1 MKRLIASSAVL
12 AAGIAFL
19 VGCGDENTTNITENT
34 GMSVIEKGGIIPNCT
49 AENAGSL
56 IYVSDYSAA
65 FYCAEGKWEPLKG
78 EKGDKGDTGE
88 KGDQGI
94 KGDVGS
100 RGIKG
105 DKGNEGEDGSSC
117 SVQKLESEDG
127 YKVLCGGDSVGVL
140 LNGDKGDSGVAGAK
154 GLSAYEIAKAGG
166 YTGTEEQWIASLKGD
181 PGAKGDSGV
190 AGARGLSAYE
200 IAKASGYTG
209 TEEQWLESLKGTP
222 GAKGDSGVAGL
233 SAYDIAKAGG
243 YTGIEED
250 WIASLKGDPGDPGT
264 NCEIVNDEGNV
275 VELKCGTQTTTLYKT
290 TVCGKTPYDPN
301 KKFCYG
307 VDLYDYCDGKTYNP
321 DKQFCAKFSDES
333 KQIYKMTT
341 IKGVNYTKTWMAE
354 NLNYETASGS
364 YCFDDKDENCEKYGR
379 LYTWATAVGKSEE
392 ECGYGVKCNLGEG
405 KVRGVCPKGWH
416 LPDTTEWNALFNA
429 VGGEATLGT
438 MLKSTDGWNDKYN
451 GTSGNGSDNY
461 SFSAL
466 PAGFRNVDGVYDFD
480 GRFASFWSSTKYDS
494 YSAYETGL
502 DSDFDLAGG
511 FGNFTKDFGLSVRCL
526 KD

>member
-140 LNGDKGDSGVAGAK
+140 LNGDKGDSGVAGAR
-154 GLSAYEIAKAGG
+154 GLSAYEIAKAG
-166 YTGTEEQWIASLKGD
+166 
-181 PGAKGDSGV
+181 
-190 AGARGLSAYE
+190 
-200 IAKASGYTG
+200 GYTG

-222 GAKGDSGVAGL
+222 GAKGDSGVAGAKGL

>member
-200 IAKASGYTG
+200 IAKAGGYTG

-250 WIASLKGDPGDPGT
+250 WIASLKGDPGAAGT
-264 NCEIVNDEGNV
+264 SCTAEEDSV
-275 VELKCGTQTTTLYKT
+275 
-290 TVCGKTPYDPN
+290 
-301 KKFCYG
+301 G
-307 VDLYDYCDGKTYNP
+307 VKITCTDGKTYTLSNGA
-321 DKQFCAKFSDES
+321 DGKDGRNFDEGWMVDHRDYH
-333 KQIYKMTT
+333 IYKIVT
-341 IKGVNYTKTWMAE
+341 IGTQTWMAE
-354 NLNYETASGS
+354 NLNYETEAGS
-364 YCFDDKDENCEKYGR
+364 YCYRDSAKYCEKYGR
-379 LYTWATAVGKSEE
+379 LYTWAAAIGKSEDD
-392 ECGYGVKCNLGEG
+392 CGYGKNCNLGEG
-405 KVRGVCPKGWH
+405 KVRGVCPEGWH
-416 LPDTTEWNALFNA
+416 LPDTTEWNTLFTA
-429 VGGEATLGT
+429 VGGIATAGK
-438 MLKSTDGWNDKYN
+438 MLKSTEGWYYN
-451 GTSGNGSDNY
+451 GNGSGAY
-461 SFSAL
+461 FFSAL
-466 PAGFRNVDGVYDFD
+466 PAGSRDYSGDFSQE
-480 GRFASFWSSTKYDS
+480 GNRAYFWSSTERGS
-494 YSAYETGL
+494 YVAYAMYLFDDEDGSADRNSL
-502 DSDFDLAGG
+502 H
-511 FGNFTKDFGLSVRCL
+511 KDFGFSVRCL